1 MAFEYLDLL
10 FICRTFIKNMWN
22 AKHWVG
28 ETASWKTAFSHTE
41 LPGHTEKKKKQ
52 LAFIIHLGNC
62 DGHIQS
68 EIFVSG

>member
-1 MAFEYLDLL
+1 MACEYLDLL
-10 FICRTFIKNMWN
+10 FIYRTFIKNTWN

-28 ETASWKTAFSHTE
+28 ETASWKTALSHTE
-41 LPGHTEKKKKQ
+41 LSGHTEKKKQ

-68 EIFVSG
+68 EIFVGG